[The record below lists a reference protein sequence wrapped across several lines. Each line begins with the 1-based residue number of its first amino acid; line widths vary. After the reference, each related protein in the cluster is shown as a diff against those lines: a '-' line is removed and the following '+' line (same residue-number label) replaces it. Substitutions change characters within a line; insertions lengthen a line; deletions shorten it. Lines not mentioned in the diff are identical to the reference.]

1 MKILKGEIRRFYLKF
16 TFGSLE
22 IFSPTVKRNI
32 DTVTKNTDYSCLNFL
47 LAYNKVNMNQY
58 ENTKHDSTVK
68 SLVPQGDTPDFT
80 AKAGR
85 IAG

>member
-1 MKILKGEIRRFYLKF
+1 
-16 TFGSLE
+16 
-22 IFSPTVKRNI
+22 
-32 DTVTKNTDYSCLNFL
+32 
-47 LAYNKVNMNQY
+47 MNQY